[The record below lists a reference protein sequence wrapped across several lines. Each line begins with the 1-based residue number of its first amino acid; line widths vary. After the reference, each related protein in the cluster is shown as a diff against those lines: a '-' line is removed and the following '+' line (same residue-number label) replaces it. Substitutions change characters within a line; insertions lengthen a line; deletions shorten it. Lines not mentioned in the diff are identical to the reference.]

1 MDKTRIISE
10 AEFRSA
16 LMAKLEGLPP
26 FDFVVGLGRSGA
38 ICSVYISHALGIP
51 FLSAGGFI
59 PQNKRV
65 LACDTAIMS
74 GKTIRKAMNRYKTK
88 DSVVVFNEP
97 PRVKFWY
104 ELGGA
109 DG

>member
-1 MDKTRIISE
+1 MPHKIRIISE

-16 LMAKLEGLPP
+16 LMKKLDGLPR

-38 ICSVYISHALGIP
+38 VCSVYISHATGIP
-51 FLSAGGFI
+51 FLSAGGFV

-65 LACDTAIMS
+65 LVCDTAMMS
-74 GKTIRKAMNRYKTK
+74 GRTIRKAMSRYKTE
-88 DSVVVFNEP
+88 DCVVVFNEP

-104 ELGGA
+104 EG
-109 DG
+109 